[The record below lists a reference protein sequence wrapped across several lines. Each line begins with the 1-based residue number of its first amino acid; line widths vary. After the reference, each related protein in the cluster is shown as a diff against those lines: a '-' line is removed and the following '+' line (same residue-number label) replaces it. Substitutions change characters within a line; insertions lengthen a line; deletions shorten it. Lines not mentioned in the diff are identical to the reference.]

1 MKSFIATA
9 ALVAT
14 TAASNVAERGAGVY
28 NFMAQC
34 NVNEP
39 KVKVVNRCSYPVYLW
54 SIDKQYG
61 CPDGSGFELKTGDL
75 YQENFQDG
83 TDGGISIKLSKFETC
98 GGKDITQL
106 EYKIEKANAAFQGNY
121 LDMSFVDCTGNL
133 EDCPGRTDG
142 FYLKAGN
149 QNGLFKSAV
158 NNEHCPIFNVYNA
171 EEAAKVSYINWD
183 DPQTKWCDVT
193 ADLDLYLCGG
203 DAPGD
208 DDSSSAA
215 PVSSTAPVSSAAP
228 SSEIE
233 SSSAA
238 PTTTSSSS
246 SSEEAPAPSS
256 TEDAYV
262 VAAAAAVTEAPVASS
277 APVVKTEVVYVT
289 EFVNRRHA
297 HGRRHQHF
305 HA

>member
-1 MKSFIATA
+1 MQYIIATA

-14 TAASNVAERGAGVY
+14 TAASNLAARDAVVY
-28 NFMAQC
+28 NHNATC
-34 NVNEP
+34 DTTKP
-39 KVKVVNRCSYPVYLW
+39 LAKVVNRCSYPVYLW

-61 CPDGSGFELKTGDL
+61 CPDGSGLELKTGEF

-106 EYKIEKANAAFQGNY
+106 EYKIEKADSAFAGNY
-121 LDMSFVDCTGNL
+121 LDMSFVDCTGNH

-142 FYLKAGN
+142 FYLKSGN
-149 QNGLFKSAV
+149 QDGLFKSAV

-171 EEAAKVSYINWD
+171 DEAAKVSYINWD
-183 DPQTKWCDVT
+183 DRQTKYCNVE
-193 ADLDLYLCGG
+193 ANLELYLCGG
-203 DAPGD
+203 DAPSAD
-208 DDSSSAA
+208 DNYSAISSA
-215 PVSSTAPVSSAAP
+215 APVSSAAP
-228 SSEIE
+228 SSELE

-238 PTTTSSSS
+238 PTSSS
-246 SSEEAPAPSS
+246 SSEEAPVPSS

-262 VAAAAAVTEAPVASS
+262 VAAAAAITSAPVSS
-277 APVVKTEVVYVT
+277 SPPVVKTEVVYVT